1 VSLAVYTPGSDY
13 RAALEAVHYWRQC
26 SNTSLVADYVTFH
39 FYFPTGHLPHHSF
52 MSEEFSANYRA
63 NCDQPPPNVDGDKT
77 WVSYKARHK
86 LTYPINVGRN
96 VARQAATTHFVFAS
110 DIELYPSPG
119 LIPKFLEMVRSQTNH
134 HRNVTQ
140 GNLNPRVYVNTIFEM
155 KKGQAMPEN
164 KTALLAMLASG
175 DAVPFHVNV
184 CPACHLVPKYQEWK
198 DMPVKDNLDV
208 STVAKRRPPYISGK
222 AWEPIY
228 IGTNEDPLYDERL
241 HWDGRAEKMSQAY
254 VMCVLDYDFMVLDNG
269 FLIHRPGI
277 KTRSSSNAR
286 LERKQQSVIKKS
298 VVPELKRIYGVR
310 EGCQNYV

>member
-198 DMPVKDNLDV
+198 DMPVKGKRDRPSGTQSDRHEATCFATTLVPDSKLASLLTSLWTLD
-208 STVAKRRPPYISGK
+208 SSMPPGPYLKKCHQVIIK
-222 AWEPIY
+222 AGP
-228 IGTNEDPLYDERL
+228 
-241 HWDGRAEKMSQAY
+241 
-254 VMCVLDYDFMVLDNG
+254 
-269 FLIHRPGI
+269 
-277 KTRSSSNAR
+277 
-286 LERKQQSVIKKS
+286 
-298 VVPELKRIYGVR
+298 
-310 EGCQNYV
+310 